1 MTSKRERADTQR
13 DRILRC
19 EIFWCPKTSGDEIT
33 IFFHVG
39 GQPIRWRIIRT
50 HVCLPG
56 DDDDIT
62 SLPIPIKIE
71 CDLGV
76 LLYMREAFGICQTID
91 ENRRGVFIPQKPD

>member
-1 MTSKRERADTQR
+1 MTSKHNRVDTER

-19 EIFWCPKTSGDEIT
+19 EICWCPKTPGDEIT

-39 GQPIRWRIIRT
+39 GQMIRWRIIRT
-50 HVCLPG
+50 HSCLPN

-71 CDLGV
+71 CDPGV
-76 LLYMREAFGICQTID
+76 LLHMRQAFGICQTID
-91 ENRRGVFIPQKPD
+91 KDSRGGFIP